1 MLEMLQARL
10 VAAQTDKERM
20 AICLKLV
27 NYLLIT
33 NHTLLPKYLSEG
45 LQLAEKNRHP
55 TYKALFLLNQVILY
69 KFLMRTKEQFESLL
83 SLIACTKEIKNLGMY
98 YYLLVAILVYLP
110 TTTKNSHINK
120 NIVLYAF
127 KSIDFFAQNGLTQE
141 LAEIGINFKTVLYQW
156 VFLVY
161 LQLGE
166 HDKAVSALH
175 LSTHFVEK
183 CENSLEQRDLNL
195 RWAFYYWKTKQIERC
210 LEQCDLVL
218 QNHPYADAVFH
229 AGDVQMYTIQGKI
242 YANKYQDYPKALH
255 CYEQALAVAQY
266 FKFEVLTAQ
275 IYQDMFSVYQK
286 QQNYQKACEIAEK
299 SLALHTEFNQ
309 KHSNQY
315 TELIQNLVQQQAKN
329 QPIFQLI
336 FEHKEVNISPVAR
349 DWDSFAWYD
358 FVGQN
363 CHLQNLGVEDI
374 AKHFNMSSRTLSRRM
389 RLVFGMST
397 QQFVLFVRMERA
409 RQLILQTSQKI
420 SEVAAAVG
428 IENLSYFGRKFRKQF
443 GQLPSDFKLAHKT

>member
-1 MLEMLQARL
+1 MLETLQAQL
-10 VAAQTDKERM
+10 AAAQTDKERL

-45 LQLAEKNRHP
+45 LQLAEKNRHAV
-55 TYKALFLLNQVILY
+55 YKALFLLNQVILY

-83 SLIACTKEIKNLGMY
+83 SLIACIKDIKNLGMY

-110 TTTKNSHINK
+110 TTIKNTHINK
-120 NIVLYAF
+120 NIIAYAF
-127 KSIDFFAQNGLTQE
+127 KSIDFFAQNELTQE

-161 LQLGE
+161 LQIGE

-175 LSTHFVEK
+175 LSTHFVDRAA
-183 CENSLEQRDLNL
+183 NSLEQREIDL
-195 RWAFYYWKTKQIERC
+195 RWAFYYWKTKQIELC
-210 LEQCDLVL
+210 LEQCERVL
-218 QNHPYADAVFH
+218 QNHPYPDAVFY
-229 AGDVQMYTIQGKI
+229 AGDVQMYSIQGKI
-242 YANKYQDYPKALH
+242 YANKYQNYPKALYY
-255 CYEQALAVAQY
+255 YEQALAIAQY
-266 FKFEVLTAQ
+266 FKFDVLTAQ
-275 IYQDMFSVYQK
+275 IYQDMFEVYRK
-286 QQNYQKACEIAEK
+286 QENYPKACEIAEK
-299 SLALHTEFNQ
+299 SLALHTVFNQ

-315 TELIQNLVQQQAKN
+315 TELVQNLIQQQAKN
-329 QPIFQLI
+329 QPIFQFV
-336 FEHKEVNISPVAR
+336 FEHKELSITPITQ

-358 FVGQN
+358 FVGQH
-363 CHLQNLGVEDI
+363 CHLSGLGVEDI
-374 AKHFNMSSRTLSRRM
+374 AKQFNMSSRTLSRRM

-397 QQFVLFVRMERA
+397 QHFILFVRMERA

-420 SEVAAAVG
+420 SEIAAAVG
-428 IENLSYFGRKFRKQF
+428 IENLSYFGRMFKKQF